1 MPINPLFIKLGLLIA
16 SIIGAFF
23 MGYRS
28 ASIAVQGQW
37 DKEKAENNAQAVQ
50 IIADA
55 NAKVLAAERQASER
69 IAAIGAFYEIK
80 LKEQNLA
87 KNNLDILNA
96 SSGLFV
102 NAILPDYCNAPNKPA
117 AAARI
122 GDGAARVRLSQAD
135 GRFLIQFAADADQVA
150 NQLAQCQ
157 SVILSDRI
165 GHEK

>member
-28 ASIAVQGQW
+28 ASIAVHGQW
-37 DKEKAENNAQAVQ
+37 DKEKAQNNAQAAQ

-55 NAKVLAAERQASER
+55 NAKVLAAERQASQR
-69 IAAIGAFYEIK
+69 IAAIGALYETK
-80 LKEQNLA
+80 LKEQNHA
-87 KNNLDILNA
+87 KNNLDRLNA
-96 SSGLFV
+96 SGGLFI
-102 NAILPDYCNAPNKPA
+102 NAILPGYCNAPNQSPA
-117 AAARI
+117 TARL
-122 GDGAARVRLSQAD
+122 GDGATRIRLSESD

-157 SVILSDRI
+157 GVITSDREI
-165 GHEK
+165 K